1 MVTNP
6 NYICSLCLFKAASY
20 SNLFN
25 DFVNPCNST
34 YCKNNATCV
43 FNQETKQAICVCP
56 AGFGGQDC
64 KQGKYYDQTIIKNSI
79 I

>member
-1 MVTNP
+1 MIIFLKLNFFF
-6 NYICSLCLFKAASY
+6 CLFKAASY
-20 SNLFN
+20 SDLFN

-64 KQGKYYDQTIIKNSI
+64 KQGNFCSSLLNKIK
-79 I
+79 